1 MQFQPSK
8 RAVIWII
15 WTQFTATL
23 TDRQALKNSGHWEEY
38 IMIIMMTASDIQS
51 VLLKNVILIIAQLIY
66 QDFVN
71 KTLDILIWYVFII
84 PRSFCWTRVKVSD

>member
-1 MQFQPSK
+1 
-8 RAVIWII
+8 
-15 WTQFTATL
+15 
-23 TDRQALKNSGHWEEY
+23 
-38 IMIIMMTASDIQS
+38 MITASDIQS